1 MYIHW
6 NLWLRKKVI
15 LKQFQTYPLSIVY
28 EFRSLME
35 TRIYL
40 LSRSFPRFTYENLG
54 NSLKKCPSTRSKHF
68 EFFLLVSVDRKAIY
82 RDQGNWYLRRG
93 KRKENYT
100 ANFYTGR
107 STRRRSGRPIT
118 RFCNFLP
125 YRMAELAWS
134 TKAFKIHSSRRIRNF
149 IDPGNK
155 RLCQPACVAYHGKE
169 NALRPSRLSRFTRL
183 KHARNPTVHFIR
195 VYTSTMFA

>member
-1 MYIHW
+1 MIPCGMYWRVGILKKLDEIRSMERSTIANDAIEKCIVFSNKNLYMYIHW

-107 STRRRSGRPIT
+107 STRRRSRRPIT

-125 YRMAELAWS
+125 YRMAS
-134 TKAFKIHSSRRIRNF
+134 
-149 IDPGNK
+149 
-155 RLCQPACVAYHGKE
+155 
-169 NALRPSRLSRFTRL
+169 
-183 KHARNPTVHFIR
+183 
-195 VYTSTMFA
+195 

>member
-28 EFRSLME
+28 EVFWKHESIFYRD
-35 TRIYL
+35 
-40 LSRSFPRFTYENLG
+40 LS
-54 NSLKKCPSTRSKHF
+54 
-68 EFFLLVSVDRKAIY
+68 LVSLTKIWETVWK
-82 RDQGNWYLRRG
+82 NVHRRG
-93 KRKENYT
+93 ASISNFSSWSRLIEKQFIVTREIGTFGEGNVRKIT
-100 ANFYTGR
+100 
-107 STRRRSGRPIT
+107 RPIST
-118 RFCNFLP
+118 QDAAPEGVHAGRLHAFATFSSNG
-125 YRMAELAWS
+125 ELAWS